1 VFVAG
6 LALFTSSS
14 IACALAPTAAL
25 LIAARAVQ
33 GVGAAMVMPIS
44 LTILAA
50 AFPPERRG
58 AIVGIWGGVGGLAV
72 AAGPLVGGAITQG
85 VNWHWIFWVNAPI
98 GLAAILLSVLRLPE
112 SKGPATRLDLPAA
125 ILVGGGAVAVVWGL
139 IKTGDDGWTSP
150 TALGTVAVGVLLI
163 AAFVLW
169 EARAADPMLPVG
181 LFRNRSFAA
190 GNITAFL
197 MSGTIF
203 SAAFLVSQFMQFGLG
218 YSPLDTGL
226 RLLPWTA
233 TPLIVAPAA
242 GLISDR
248 VGRQPVMVLG
258 MLLQGVGLG
267 WFALLSNTGVEYG
280 QQVLPLV
287 VAGIGISMA
296 LPVVPTVIVSS
307 VEPRDMGKASGVNS
321 TLQRFG
327 SAFAIAVAA
336 AVFAANGH
344 IGSAASFAAGF
355 RPALEL
361 VAGLSLLGA
370 LSGLA
375 VQSRPTT
382 VVPGEQK
389 VMEAA

>member
-1 VFVAG
+1 MAQKVWTLGLTSVAFFMVALDALVVVTALPAIHRDLGGSIATLEWTMNAFTLTFAAGIITAAALGDRFGRRLVFVAG
-6 LALFTSSS
+6 LALFTASS

-50 AFPPERRG
+50 AFSPERRG

-98 GLAAILLSVLRLPE
+98 GLAAILLSVVRLPE

-125 ILVGGGAVAVVWGL
+125 VLVGGGAVAVVWGL

-197 MSGTIF
+197 MAGTIF

-218 YSPLDTGL
+218 YSPL
-226 RLLPWTA
+226 
-233 TPLIVAPAA
+233 
-242 GLISDR
+242 
-248 VGRQPVMVLG
+248 
-258 MLLQGVGLG
+258 
-267 WFALLSNTGVEYG
+267 
-280 QQVLPLV
+280 
-287 VAGIGISMA
+287 
-296 LPVVPTVIVSS
+296 
-307 VEPRDMGKASGVNS
+307 
-321 TLQRFG
+321 
-327 SAFAIAVAA
+327 
-336 AVFAANGH
+336 
-344 IGSAASFAAGF
+344 
-355 RPALEL
+355 
-361 VAGLSLLGA
+361 
-370 LSGLA
+370 
-375 VQSRPTT
+375 
-382 VVPGEQK
+382 
-389 VMEAA
+389 